1 MPQSI
6 QCPEGSHRNP
16 AGERVMTEEEGEGM
30 WSGPLWLSSANQADV
45 GCIVVPPSPERNSSP
60 KL

>member
-1 MPQSI
+1 
-6 QCPEGSHRNP
+6 
-16 AGERVMTEEEGEGM
+16 MTEEEGEGM

-45 GCIVVPPSPERNSSP
+45 GCIVVPPSPEKNSSP